1 MSKLLYIYLIIV
13 SLIIIKKLNIV
24 LKIIVQQV
32 IYDTTGIS
40 NPPTGG
46 SITVVQDQE
55 YDVGI
60 EILLS
65 DFDAD
70 TEYIDISIDG
80 MDYGRC
86 TPHRTGTQGKCFFH
100 DCTEPNEDGASIPKR
115 QLISENGT
123 IYNKTFLRREVV

>member
-1 MSKLLYIYLIIV
+1 M
-13 SLIIIKKLNIV
+13 
-24 LKIIVQQV
+24 
-32 IYDTTGIS
+32 
-40 NPPTGG
+40 
-46 SITVVQDQE
+46 
-55 YDVGI
+55 
-60 EILLS
+60 LS

-123 IYNKTFLRREVV
+123 IYIHATSSGVDAGNDNKCYRGSVKTYTVLRITLTPSGRREQIMLVYKHISMEIFLRREVV